1 MKRSFQLCDDLRHA
15 VGNQVSVASSIGLA
29 PAAHTPGPA
38 CTHSATRRGSALII
52 VLIVVVLL
60 SLGAYTFFDSMILER
75 KAADFSSRT
84 AQSRALA
91 DSGIEFAAAKLGVP
105 VDMESENIYHDPTVY
120 AGVTLLESTSETG
133 RGRFTLVAPLEN
145 DATGTRLR
153 YGLVDESSKI
163 NINKISAL
171 NLEDTAAHSL
181 LMSVPGMTD
190 EAADGILDWVDTD
203 STEREFGA
211 ETLSYESLDP
221 PYAARN
227 GACESLDELLLV
239 KGVTPELLYGEDA
252 NRNGLLDANENDGD
266 LTSPPDNED
275 GVLSLGWNAYLTI
288 YAVESN
294 LKYDGTER
302 IDLNQALLVELYDEL
317 ETAYG
322 TEIATFVT
330 AFRLK
335 GPVTPSAVAGTG
347 SATTGDATTDEALKG
362 IANGLASQITR
373 AATGTGGGSDGAGG
387 TGLQSTRG
395 GMNLTAGATISIV
408 SLYELVDAQVTVA
421 INGQET
427 TLNSPWSTSGGA
439 LSTTLPTLLDGMS
452 TTSAATIDGRINVNQ
467 ARKEILLGLP
477 GMRADLPDQIAS
489 RQLVSSDGLPLT
501 DLIAQRSTTGWLLIE
516 GLVDLPTMQ
525 LLDKYLCARGD
536 AFSVQSIGSFDK
548 GGATTR
554 IEAVIDAT
562 KKPPAVVF
570 RRDLTRLG
578 PGYRHDQLVPTTVA
592 P

>member
-1 MKRSFQLCDDLRHA
+1 MRRAYCRQEA
-15 VGNQVSVASSIGLA
+15 VSHQPSAVSIKSPPLPLSPSPSPPL
-29 PAAHTPGPA
+29 P
-38 CTHSATRRGSALII
+38 RRGSALII

-60 SLGAYTFFDSMILER
+60 TLGAYTFFDTMILER
-75 KAADFSSRT
+75 RASDFSART

-91 DSGIEFAAAKLGVP
+91 DSGVEFAAAMLGAP
-105 VDMESENIYHDPTVY
+105 ADLETENIYHDPAIY
-120 AGVTLLESTSETG
+120 AGVTLLESSSDTG

-163 NINKISAL
+163 NINSITAL
-171 NLEDTAAHSL
+171 KLEDAAAHTL

-211 ETLSYESLDP
+211 ETLTYESSDP
-221 PYAARN
+221 PHAARN
-227 GACESLDELLLV
+227 GALDSFDELLLV
-239 KGVTPELLYGEDA
+239 KGVTPELLYGEDT

-266 LTSPPDNED
+266 VTSPPDNED
-275 GVLSLGWNAYLTI
+275 GVLNLGWSAYLTI
-288 YAVESN
+288 YSVESN

-302 IDLNQALLVELYDEL
+302 IDLNQALLTELYDEL
-317 ETAYG
+317 ETAHG
-322 TEIATFVT
+322 VKIATFVT

-335 GPVTPSAVAGTG
+335 GPVTPSAVAGSN
-347 SATTGDATTDEALKG
+347 SATTGDATTDDALKSV
-362 IANGLASQITR
+362 ANGVASQISR

-387 TGLQSTRG
+387 TGIQTTRG
-395 GMNLTAGATISIV
+395 GMDLTAGASTSLV
-408 SLYELVDAQVTVA
+408 SLYELIDAQVTVA
-421 INGQET
+421 INGENT
-427 TLNSPWSTSGGA
+427 TLDSPWSTSGGD
-439 LSTTLPTLLDGMS
+439 LSATLPILLEGMS
-452 TTSAATIDGRINVNQ
+452 TTSAATINGRINVNQ
-467 ARKEILLGLP
+467 ARREILLGLP
-477 GMRADLPDQIAS
+477 GMPPDLPDQIAS
-489 RQLVSSDGLPLT
+489 RQLVSSDGLPMT
-501 DLIAQRSTTGWLLIE
+501 DLIAQRGTTGWLLID

-525 LLDKYLCARGD
+525 KLDKYLCARGD
-536 AFSVQSIGSFDK
+536 VFSIQSIGCFDR

-562 KKPPAVVF
+562 KKPPAVIF

-578 PGYRHDQLVPTTVA
+578 PGYRQDQLIPATVA

>member
-1 MKRSFQLCDDLRHA
+1 MRRPRRIAQSRLEVAVSHQLSAVSF
-15 VGNQVSVASSIGLA
+15 SPS
-29 PAAHTPGPA
+29 PPPP
-38 CTHSATRRGSALII
+38 RRGSALII

-60 SLGAYTFFDSMILER
+60 TLGAYTFFDTMILER
-75 KAADFSSRT
+75 RAADFTART

-91 DSGIEFAAAKLGVP
+91 DSGIEFAAAKLGAP
-105 VDMESENIYHDPTVY
+105 ADLESENLYHDPAIY
-120 AGVTLLESTSETG
+120 AGVTLLESSSNTD

-163 NINKISAL
+163 NVNTITSLK
-171 NLEDTAAHSL
+171 LEDTAAHTL

-190 EAADGILDWVDTD
+190 EAADGILDWVDSD

-211 ETLSYESLDP
+211 ETLSYESFDP

-227 GACESLDELLLV
+227 GAFESFDELLLV
-239 KGVTPELLYGEDA
+239 KGVTPELLYGEDT

-266 LTSPPDNED
+266 VTAPPDNED
-275 GVLSLGWNAYLTI
+275 GVLSLGWSAYLTI
-288 YAVESN
+288 YSVESN
-294 LKYDGTER
+294 LKPDGTER
-302 IDLNQALLVELYDEL
+302 IDLNQALLTELYDEL
-317 ETAYG
+317 ETAHG
-322 TEIATFVT
+322 TAIATFVT

-335 GPVTPSAVAGTG
+335 GPVTPSTIAGWN
-347 SATTGDATTDEALKG
+347 SATTGDASTDEALKSV
-362 IANGLASQITR
+362 ANGLASQITR

-387 TGLQSTRG
+387 TGLQATRG
-395 GMNLTAGATISIV
+395 GMDLTAGAKTSIV

-421 INGQET
+421 INGKDT
-427 TLNSPWSTSGGA
+427 TLDSPWSTSGGN
-439 LSTTLPTLLDGMS
+439 LSATLPTLLEEMS
-452 TTSAATIDGRINVNQ
+452 TTSAATINGRINVNQ
-467 ARKEILLGLP
+467 ARREILLGLP
-477 GMRADLPDQIAS
+477 DMPPDLPDQIAS
-489 RQLVSSDGLPLT
+489 RQLVSSDGLPMT
-501 DLIAQRSTTGWLLIE
+501 DLITQRATTGWLLID

-525 LLDKYLCARGD
+525 KLDKYLCARGD
-536 AFSVQSIGSFDK
+536 VFSVQSIGCFDR

-562 KKPPAVVF
+562 KKPAAVIV

-578 PGYRHDQLVPTTVA
+578 PGYRLDQLIPATVA